1 MTEQLTTISTPL
13 NIAVVIGS
21 VREGRFGPTVAR
33 WFIKQAEQREDIS
46 VELVDLVDYPLPLE
60 KATPGDPPDE
70 ETANLRQ
77 ALATRLGRADAFVVV
92 TPEYNNTI
100 PAALKNAIDW
110 IFDEWAA
117 KPVGFVSYGGMSGG
131 LWAVSHLRHVFT
143 ELHAVPLREQLIFHQ
158 VWNRFDGDAPRD
170 AEDSEVAAKTLLNR
184 LVWWAEALRSARAAR
199 PYQR

>member
-1 MTEQLTTISTPL
+1 MTEQPPAATPPL
-13 NIAVVIGS
+13 RVAVIIGS
-21 VREGRFGPTVAR
+21 VREGRFGPTVAH
-33 WFIKQAEQREDIS
+33 WFAGQAEQRADVA
-46 VELVDLVDYPLPLE
+46 VELVDLADYPLPLE

-70 ETANLRQ
+70 PTAALRQ
-77 ALATRLGRADAFVVV
+77 RLAEQLGRAEAFVVV

-100 PAALKNAIDW
+100 PAALKNALDW

-170 AEDSEVAAKTLLNR
+170 AEDSEVAAKTLLDR
-184 LVWWAEALRSARAAR
+184 LVWWGEALRNARAVR

>member
-1 MTEQLTTISTPL
+1 MTEQPPAPAGPL
-13 NIAVVIGS
+13 KVAVIIGS
-21 VREGRFGPTVAR
+21 VRDGRFGSTVAR
-33 WFIKQAEQREDIS
+33 WFVGQAEQREDVD
-46 VELVDLVDYPLPLE
+46 VELVDLVDFPLPLE

-70 ETANLRQ
+70 ETARLRQ

-92 TPEYNNTI
+92 TPEYNNTL

-184 LVWWAEALRSARAAR
+184 LVWWGEALRTARSVR